1 MNILTLFYILN
12 ATLLILHEIESAYEK
27 EWEILKLPG
36 KITGFLL
43 LHIPILFIL
52 FYGLLEIDR
61 LTDIGLIL
69 ALTTGLGGIIPFLIH
84 KKFVKRREK
93 FNLLIS
99 NIIIYAN
106 LLSGIITFSYSVYL
120 LSY

>member
-1 MNILTLFYILN
+1 MKSLTLFYILN
-12 ATLLILHEIESAYEK
+12 AILLILHEIESGYEK

-43 LHIPILFIL
+43 LHVPILFVL

-61 LTDIGLIL
+61 MSNIGFIIG
-69 ALTTGLGGIIPFLIH
+69 TITGLGGVIPFLIH
-84 KKFVKRREK
+84 KKIVKREEN

-99 NIIIYAN
+99 NIIIYTN
-106 LLSGIITFSYSVYL
+106 ILSGITTFLYSFYFL
-120 LSY
+120 IA